1 MTRPIPTAPTGRP
14 SPIPGVEGPA
24 DLSTRVLLRH
34 LARYFAPFWHRIV
47 LSFACM
53 AVVGATAGASAWLV
67 KPVLDDIFIR
77 HDAWK
82 LKVLP
87 LALIGLYALKGV
99 CRYLQSY
106 LMRWVGETV
115 ILRMRDDLLTHLQY
129 REFAFYE
136 RNPTGALIAR
146 VTSDVG
152 MMQRAIPDLI
162 QMLRQGVTVAGL
174 LVVLFMRDPRLAG
187 ISLLVLPLAAYPM
200 KRISTLLR
208 RYARKSQERIGDLS
222 NVLQE
227 SFSGIEVIKSFGC
240 EPRQIGRFHS
250 EGERL
255 RRIGLKRARLN
266 EVTAPLLEF
275 LGAAAAALI
284 IWYGGRRVLAGDTT
298 PGEFFSFLTAL
309 FMLYDP
315 LKRVGKL
322 NNSVQQALAAAERV
336 FGVMAE
342 PVAPCETGGHRE
354 LREPVEEVE
363 FDNVRFAYDPAKG
376 EVIRGVSFRARRG
389 QVVAVVGESGAGKS
403 TLLKLLPRFYDP
415 TAGAVRI
422 NGVDIREY
430 RVEDLRRC
438 VALVTQ
444 STFLFNDTVRSN
456 ILVGRPDATDEE
468 VEAAARAAHA
478 HGFIQAL
485 PEGYDT
491 VVGERGDLLSGGQKQ
506 RLAIARAILKDAPIL
521 VLDEAT
527 SSLDSE
533 SESEVQA
540 AMEELMRDRTTF
552 VIAHRL
558 STVRHAD
565 LILVLREG
573 RVVER
578 GTHEELLAAGGEYAR
593 LCRLQF
599 GGEAA

>member
-1 MTRPIPTAPTGRP
+1 MNPGGVRRPAPL
-14 SPIPGVEGPA
+14 PGVKGPQ
-24 DLSTRVLLRH
+24 DLDSLTLLRL
-34 LARYFAPFWHRIV
+34 LARYFRPHAVRIAF
-47 LSFACM
+47 SFLCM

-87 LALIGLYALKGV
+87 LALLALYALKGV

-106 LMRWVGETV
+106 IMRWVGESV
-115 ILRMRDDLLTHLQY
+115 ILHMRDDLMTHLQY

-136 RNPTGALIAR
+136 RNSTGALMAR
-146 VTSDVG
+146 VTNDVG

-162 QMLRQGVTVAGL
+162 QLLRQAVTAGGL
-174 LVVLFMRDPRLAG
+174 IVVLFLRDPL
-187 ISLLVLPLAAYPM
+187 LAALSLVILPVAAAPLR
-200 KRISTLLR
+200 RISRLLR
-208 RYARKSQERIGDLS
+208 RYARKSQERVGDLS

-227 SFSGIEVIKSFGC
+227 SFSGIEVVKSYGC
-240 EPRQIGRFHS
+240 EPRQIERFHN

-255 RRIGLKRARLN
+255 RRISLKRARLN
-266 EVTAPLLEF
+266 EATAPFLEF
-275 LGAAAAALI
+275 LGAVAAALI
-284 IWYGGRRVLAGDTT
+284 IWYGGSRVLAGRST

-309 FMLYDP
+309 FLLYDP

-342 PVAPCETGGHRE
+342 GPAPCEVQGDRDLEG
-354 LREPVEEVE
+354 PVEEVE
-363 FDNVRFAYDPAKG
+363 FDNVRFAYDPEKG

-389 QVVAVVGESGAGKS
+389 QTVALVGPSGSGKS
-403 TLLKLLPRFYDP
+403 TLLKLLPRFYEP
-415 TAGAVRI
+415 TSGVIRI

-430 RVEDLRRC
+430 RVDSLRRAIA
-438 VALVTQ
+438 VVTQ
-444 STFLFNDTVRSN
+444 NTFLFNDTVRNN
-456 ILVGRPDATDEE
+456 ILVGRPGASAEE

-478 HGFIQAL
+478 HGFIQEL
-485 PEGYDT
+485 PRGYDT

-506 RLAIARAILKDAPIL
+506 RIAIARALLKDAPIL
-521 VLDEAT
+521 ILDEAT
-527 SSLDSE
+527 SALDSE
-533 SESEVQA
+533 SEAEVQA

-565 LILVLREG
+565 LILVLKDG
-573 RVVER
+573 RVVEH
-578 GTHEELLAAGGEYAR
+578 GTHEELLARGGEYAT

-599 GGEAA
+599 GEAAA

>member
-1 MTRPIPTAPTGRP
+1 MTPAGARRPAPL
-14 SPIPGVEGPA
+14 PGVKGPQ
-24 DLSTRVLLRH
+24 DLDSLTLLRL
-34 LARYFAPFWHRIV
+34 LARYFRPHALRIAF
-47 LSFACM
+47 SFACM

-87 LALIGLYALKGV
+87 LALLALYALKGV

-106 LMRWVGETV
+106 IMRWVGESV
-115 ILRMRDDLLTHLQY
+115 ILHMRDDLMTHLQY

-136 RNPTGALIAR
+136 RNTTGALMAR
-146 VTSDVG
+146 VTNDVG

-162 QMLRQGVTVAGL
+162 QLLRQAVTAAGL
-174 LVVLFMRDPRLAG
+174 LVVLFVRDP
-187 ISLLVLPLAAYPM
+187 VLAALSLVILPVAAAPVR
-200 KRISTLLR
+200 RISQLLR
-208 RYARKSQERIGDLS
+208 RYARKSQERVGDLS

-227 SFSGIEVIKSFGC
+227 SFSGIEVVKSYGC
-240 EPRQIGRFHS
+240 EARQVERFHN

-255 RRIGLKRARLN
+255 RRISLKRARLN
-266 EVTAPLLEF
+266 EATAPFLEF
-275 LGAAAAALI
+275 LGAVAAALI
-284 IWYGGRRVLAGDTT
+284 IWYGGSRVLAGRST

-309 FMLYDP
+309 FLLYDP

-342 PVAPCETGGHRE
+342 GPAPCETQGDRDLEG
-354 LREPVEEVE
+354 PVEEVE
-363 FDNVRFAYDPAKG
+363 FDNVRFAYDPEKG

-389 QVVAVVGESGAGKS
+389 QTVALVGPSGSGKS
-403 TLLKLLPRFYDP
+403 TLLKLLPRFYEP
-415 TAGAVRI
+415 TSGVIRI
-422 NGVDIREY
+422 NGVDIRRY
-430 RVEDLRRC
+430 RVDSLRRAIA
-438 VALVTQ
+438 VVTQ
-444 STFLFNDTVRSN
+444 NTFLFNDTVRNN
-456 ILVGRPDATDEE
+456 ILVGRPGAPAEA

-478 HGFIQAL
+478 HGFIQEL
-485 PEGYDT
+485 PLGYDT

-506 RLAIARAILKDAPIL
+506 RVAIARALLKDAPIL
-521 VLDEAT
+521 ILDEAT
-527 SSLDSE
+527 SALDSE
-533 SESEVQA
+533 SEAEVQA

-565 LILVLREG
+565 LILVLKEG
-573 RVVER
+573 RVVEQ
-578 GTHEELLAAGGEYAR
+578 GTHEELLARGGEYAT

-599 GGEAA
+599 GEAAA

>member
-1 MTRPIPTAPTGRP
+1 MNPGGARRPAPL
-14 SPIPGVEGPA
+14 PGVKGPQ
-24 DLSTRVLLRH
+24 DLDSLTLLRL
-34 LARYFAPFWHRIV
+34 LARYFRPHAVRIAF
-47 LSFACM
+47 SFLCM

-87 LALIGLYALKGV
+87 LALLALYALKGV

-106 LMRWVGETV
+106 IMRWVGESV
-115 ILRMRDDLLTHLQY
+115 ILHMRDDLMTHLQY

-136 RNPTGALIAR
+136 RNTTGALMAR
-146 VTSDVG
+146 VTNDVG

-162 QMLRQGVTVAGL
+162 QLLRQAVTAGGL
-174 LVVLFMRDPRLAG
+174 MVVLFLRDPLLAALSLVVLPVAAA
-187 ISLLVLPLAAYPM
+187 PLR
-200 KRISTLLR
+200 RISQLLR
-208 RYARKSQERIGDLS
+208 RYARKSQERVGDLS

-227 SFSGIEVIKSFGC
+227 SFSGIEVVKSYGC
-240 EPRQIGRFHS
+240 ETRQIERFHN

-255 RRIGLKRARLN
+255 RRISLKRARLN
-266 EVTAPLLEF
+266 EATAPFLEF
-275 LGAAAAALI
+275 LGAVAAALI
-284 IWYGGRRVLAGDTT
+284 IWYGGSRVLAGRST

-309 FMLYDP
+309 FLLYDP

-342 PVAPCETGGHRE
+342 GPAPCEVQGDRE
-354 LREPVEEVE
+354 LDGPVEEVE
-363 FDNVRFAYDPAKG
+363 FDNVRFAYDPEKG

-389 QVVAVVGESGAGKS
+389 QTVALVGPSGSGKS
-403 TLLKLLPRFYDP
+403 TLLKLLPRFYEP
-415 TAGAVRI
+415 TSGVIRI

-430 RVEDLRRC
+430 RVDSLRRAIA
-438 VALVTQ
+438 VVTQ
-444 STFLFNDTVRSN
+444 NTFLFNDTVRNN
-456 ILVGRPDATDEE
+456 ILVGRPDASDEE

-478 HGFIQAL
+478 HGFIQEL
-485 PEGYDT
+485 PLGYDT

-506 RLAIARAILKDAPIL
+506 RVAIARALLKDAPIL
-521 VLDEAT
+521 ILDEAT
-527 SSLDSE
+527 SALDSE
-533 SESEVQA
+533 SEAEVQA

-565 LILVLREG
+565 LILVLKDG
-573 RVVER
+573 RVVEH
-578 GTHEELLAAGGEYAR
+578 GTHEELLARGGEYAT

-599 GGEAA
+599 GEAAA